1 MKTVTIESVN
11 YKIVEYTK
19 KCKYIKTMLFTFRID
34 NKDYPVLI
42 TNLEKSIFHFT
53 VPFCNKPFG
62 ISSFKYL
69 NEKSKFYEIGF
80 LCRAYTNYTFEVGT
94 YKDTFINEEIE
105 RLIIEGLNEDRKVTE
120 ISDVIYQ
127 DDFSWINFHS
137 DAEFEEYKVK
147 LINYYAC
154 QIRKNKIS
162 KLNEISQDAE

>member
-69 NEKSKFYEIGF
+69 NEKSKFYFNKPHSCAI
-80 LCRAYTNYTFEVGT
+80 LILVCAYTTN
-94 YKDTFINEEIE
+94 
-105 RLIIEGLNEDRKVTE
+105 
-120 ISDVIYQ
+120 
-127 DDFSWINFHS
+127 
-137 DAEFEEYKVK
+137 
-147 LINYYAC
+147 
-154 QIRKNKIS
+154 
-162 KLNEISQDAE
+162 